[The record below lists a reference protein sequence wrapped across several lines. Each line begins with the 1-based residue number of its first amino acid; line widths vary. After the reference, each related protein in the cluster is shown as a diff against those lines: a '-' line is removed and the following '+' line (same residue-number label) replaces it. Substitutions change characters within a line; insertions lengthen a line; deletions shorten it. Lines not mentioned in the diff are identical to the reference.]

1 MPYTVRALSAAKT
14 DAQRIYDWIHDRSP
28 DGANRWWAAF
38 CEACRSLERSPERS
52 ALAAEAERCDRDIRQ
67 LLFKTRRGKY
77 YRLLYVIAE
86 SEVHI
91 LRVRGPGQ
99 PELTDDEL
107 A

>member
-1 MPYTVRALSAAKT
+1 MSYTVRALAGAQT

-38 CEACRSLERSPERS
+38 REACQSLEQSPERH
-52 ALAAEAERCDRDIRQ
+52 ALAAEAKQCDRNIRQ
-67 LLFKTRRGKY
+67 LLFKTRRSKY
-77 YRLLYVIAE
+77 YRLLYVVAE